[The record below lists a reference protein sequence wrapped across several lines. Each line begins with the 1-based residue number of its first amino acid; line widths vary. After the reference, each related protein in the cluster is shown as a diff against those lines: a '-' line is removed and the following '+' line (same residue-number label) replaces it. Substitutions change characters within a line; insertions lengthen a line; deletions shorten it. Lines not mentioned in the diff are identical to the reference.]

1 LLFLGMVIF
10 YKIVNMGSVEEN
22 IRNIWSR
29 MEKAAEKTGRDKED
43 VKLVAVTKTVEVLRI
58 KEAIKYGI
66 KMIGENRVQ
75 EAESKFVHI
84 TEKVE
89 KHLVGHLQTNKAKK
103 AVELF
108 DFIQSVDSQHIAQE
122 ISRRASQMGKV
133 MEVLVE
139 INTSGEKSKFGIDPD
154 QALSFVKSISN
165 LEGIKIKGLMTIGLF
180 SNNPEDTRPC
190 FKKLKAI
197 FDQLKSENIPNVEM
211 QYLSMGMTSDFEIAI
226 QEGANMVRIG
236 TGIFGSRR

>member
-1 LLFLGMVIF
+1 
-10 YKIVNMGSVEEN
+10 MGSVEEN
-22 IRNIWSR
+22 IRNIR
-29 MEKAAEKTGRDKED
+29 TRIEKAAEKTGRNKED
-43 VKLVAVTKTVEVLRI
+43 IKLVAVTKTVEVERI
-58 KEAIKYGI
+58 KEAINCGI
-66 KMIGENRVQ
+66 EIIGENRVQ

-122 ISRRASQMGKV
+122 ISRKVSLMGKV

-139 INTSGEKSKFGIDPD
+139 INTSGEKSKFGIDPG

-180 SNNPEDTRPC
+180 SDNPEDTRPC
-190 FKKLKAI
+190 FKKLKTI
-197 FDQLKSENIPNVEM
+197 FDQMKRESLPNVEM
-211 QYLSMGMTSDFEIAI
+211 KHLSMGMTNDFEIAI
-226 QEGANMVRIG
+226 QEGSNMVRIG
-236 TGIFGSRR
+236 TGIFGSRDL